1 MPGDEW
7 YEISGI
13 QELNE
18 TIFSDTTVSS
28 TNVSSSVRPSAAPPS
43 PVPGR
48 SIPLL
53 ASTPTI
59 DLHQPVERIERKILY
74 EIDNLRREKKDL
86 VVERDIL
93 LVSRLNSCVIQND
106 DVRCTFYTGLSCE
119 LFLKL
124 SLFLS
129 TTVKISTKSTIPATG
144 QLFLTLVK
152 LRLNLLSELISHQAG
167 MNVTT
172 ISRCFWKTV
181 DVLYANIGF
190 MVRWPDRETLKQTL
204 PAIFKLHFPG

>member
-1 MPGDEW
+1 MVDCYRDKMVNCECKPSIQTTCRVNLHIYGAAHLKRGRKGWHVTTVQRREPNYSGKSSVACQGDEG

-28 TNVSSSVRPSAAPPS
+28 TDVSSSIRPSAAQPS

-48 SIPLL
+48 PVPLL

-74 EIDNLRREKKDL
+74 DEIDNLRREKKDL

-93 LVSRLNSCVIQND
+93 LASRLNSCVIQND
-106 DVRCTFYTGLSCE
+106 D
-119 LFLKL
+119 
-124 SLFLS
+124 
-129 TTVKISTKSTIPATG
+129 
-144 QLFLTLVK
+144 
-152 LRLNLLSELISHQAG
+152 
-167 MNVTT
+167 
-172 ISRCFWKTV
+172 
-181 DVLYANIGF
+181 
-190 MVRWPDRETLKQTL
+190 
-204 PAIFKLHFPG
+204 